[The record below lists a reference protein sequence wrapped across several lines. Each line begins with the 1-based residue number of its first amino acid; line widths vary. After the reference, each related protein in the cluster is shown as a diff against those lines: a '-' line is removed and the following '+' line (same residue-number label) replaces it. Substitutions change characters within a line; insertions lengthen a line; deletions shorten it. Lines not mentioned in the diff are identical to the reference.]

1 MEPIKLDLDDSDTL
15 LAQIEEL
22 IKKVYQDGYN
32 KGFEEGKA
40 SVEKRP
46 MFLGDFFGMDAPFLD
61 DEDIDI

>member
-22 IKKVYQDGYN
+22 IKKVYQDGYD
-32 KGFEEGKA
+32 KGFEDGKA
-40 SVEKRP
+40 LMEKRP

>member
-1 MEPIKLDLDDSDTL
+1 MELIKLDLDDSSTL
-15 LAQIEEL
+15 LLQIQEL
-22 IKKVYQDGYN
+22 IRKVYQDGYD